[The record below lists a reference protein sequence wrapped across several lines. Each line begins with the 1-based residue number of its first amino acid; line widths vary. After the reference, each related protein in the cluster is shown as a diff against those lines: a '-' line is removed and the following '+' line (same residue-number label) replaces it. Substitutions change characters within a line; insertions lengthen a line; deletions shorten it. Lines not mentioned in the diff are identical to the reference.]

1 MEELSTDDYE
11 TPELAWNMLL
21 SKIDDKNIRI
31 YEPFYCNGLA
41 KTLLNKHGFNNVIHE
56 PSRCFFNNC
65 PASQDYDVIFTNPPY
80 SNLRQVFAKLRELD
94 KPFAVLVPL
103 LVLATQYFQNSVED
117 MSKLQIIIP
126 KKRLGFIR
134 AGIQIR
140 RGNFDTVWLC
150 YGLNLDFGFI
160 DYH

>member
-1 MEELSTDDYE
+1 MHRAALPGNPGI
-11 TPELAWNMLL
+11 PELYRKRLTVRKICKILL
-21 SKIDDKNIRI
+21 SKKRKID
-31 YEPFYCNGLA
+31 FV
-41 KTLLNKHGFNNVIHE
+41 FN
-56 PSRCFFNNC
+56 F
-65 PASQDYDVIFTNPPY
+65 IFTNPPY

-160 DYH
+160 DYCKS